1 MSVKKE
7 KKERDGIEIGVGT
20 KYRISYLLAVTIG
33 HARSAKLGSK
43 NAVNELGP
51 YSLQRKACVVLSN
64 KTKHLT
70 LRR

>member
-33 HARSAKLGSK
+33 HARSAKMGSK
-43 NAVNELGP
+43 ECG
-51 YSLQRKACVVLSN
+51 Q
-64 KTKHLT
+64 
-70 LRR
+70 